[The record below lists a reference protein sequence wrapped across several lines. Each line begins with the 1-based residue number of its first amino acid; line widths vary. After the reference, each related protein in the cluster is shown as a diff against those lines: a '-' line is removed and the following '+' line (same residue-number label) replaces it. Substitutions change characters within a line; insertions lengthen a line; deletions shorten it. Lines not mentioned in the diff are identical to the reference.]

1 MEQARRAD
9 PDAAVNPAEY
19 AYGGPRPQSRETA
32 VVMLADSVESAS
44 RVLQDPSPPRVREL
58 VDRIVDGKIEAG
70 QLDECPLTLREITV
84 AKETLA
90 KVLSGMYHQRLDY
103 PAHAGGEPE
112 AGAPAPAPSAA
123 DDRETAVR
131 DGSVDG

>member
-1 MEQARRAD
+1 
-9 PDAAVNPAEY
+9 
-19 AYGGPRPQSRETA
+19 
-32 VVMLADSVESAS
+32 MLADSVEAAS
-44 RVLQDPSPPRVREL
+44 RALQDPSPPRVREL

-103 PAHAGGEPE
+103 PAHAGGDP
-112 AGAPAPAPSAA
+112 GAYVPTPDPSAVDEREAAARHGSA
-123 DDRETAVR
+123 D
-131 DGSVDG
+131 G